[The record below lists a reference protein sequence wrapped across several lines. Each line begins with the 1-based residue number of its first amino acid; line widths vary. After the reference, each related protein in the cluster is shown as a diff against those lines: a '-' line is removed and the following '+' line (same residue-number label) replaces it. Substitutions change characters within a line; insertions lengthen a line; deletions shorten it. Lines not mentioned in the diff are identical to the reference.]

1 MLRSLEHLFN
11 SKIFTKGVKQV
22 AAGYVVYGSSTMIVY
37 TTGNGVNGFTLDPS
51 IGTYYLSHP
60 EYEIPNYGKK
70 FIPLTKEI
78 TLNFLKV

>member
-1 MLRSLEHLFN
+1 
-11 SKIFTKGVKQV
+11 
-22 AAGYVVYGSSTMIVY
+22 MIVY

-60 EYEIPNYGKK
+60 NKIPNYGKK